1 MIVVVA
7 GADLPLAGGGLMYSV
22 SYLPHEA
29 VRGLQRLSEPATIYR
44 LDVLRKVS
52 RLASHR
58 ASACAFTTTERALTS
73 RVSARIPTQRV
84 EL

>member
-1 MIVVVA
+1 MA
-7 GADLPLAGGGLMYSV
+7 GADLRLAGGGLMYSV

-58 ASACAFTTTERALTS
+58 
-73 RVSARIPTQRV
+73 VSAYAFIYNLV
-84 EL
+84 